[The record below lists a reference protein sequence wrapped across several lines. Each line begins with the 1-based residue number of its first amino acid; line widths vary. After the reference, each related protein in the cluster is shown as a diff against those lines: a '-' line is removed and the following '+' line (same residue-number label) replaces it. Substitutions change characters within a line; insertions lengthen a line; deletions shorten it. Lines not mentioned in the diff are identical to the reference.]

1 MWWKHLKKDNREK
14 QEKLQ
19 QELKNEGGLEKKDM
33 PAMILAAL
41 GVILPVVLLVL
52 ALLALLIL
60 LPLWLA

>member
-1 MWWKHLKKDNREK
+1 MKKDNREK